1 MSYVVSVCG
10 GSGSGKSTFTGRL
23 LEILGE
29 DAAFIAHDD
38 YYKHTPGMSPEQRA
52 AYNFDVPAALDTH
65 LLVEHVAQLRAG
77 RPAQVPIYDFCTQPR
92 CEQARTV
99 EPVPVVVVEGILV
112 MADDELMEQVDL
124 SIFIDVDEPTR
135 LERRLRRDCDERGWS
150 LENAQRNYEQIV
162 RPAHLLYV
170 EPGRG
175 KADIVLNDAL
185 DSAAL
190 EVLAAGIRAAAGRG

>member
-23 LEILGE
+23 LEALGE

-77 RPAQVPIYDFCTQPR
+77 RPAQVPIYDFCTQTR
-92 CEQARTV
+92 CEHARTV

-135 LERRLRRDCDERGWS
+135 LERRLRRDCGERGWS

-162 RPAHLLYV
+162 KPAQMLYV
-170 EPGRG
+170 EPARA

-185 DSAAL
+185 DDAAL
-190 EVLAAGIRAAAGRG
+190 QVLAAGIRAAAEN

>member
-77 RPAQVPIYDFCTQPR
+77 RPAQVPIYDFCTQTR
-92 CEQARTV
+92 CEHARTV

-135 LERRLRRDCDERGWS
+135 LERRLRRDCGERGWS

-170 EPGRG
+170 EPGRS

-190 EVLAAGIRAAAGRG
+190 EVLAAGIRAAAEN

>member
-77 RPAQVPIYDFCTQPR
+77 RPAQVPIYDFCTQTR
-92 CEQARTV
+92 CEHARTV

-112 MADDELMEQVDL
+112 MADAALMEQVDL

-135 LERRLRRDCDERGWS
+135 LERRLRRDCGERGWS

-162 RPAHLLYV
+162 KPAHMLYV
-170 EPGRG
+170 EPARA

-185 DSAAL
+185 DDAAL
-190 EVLAAGIRAAAGRG
+190 QVLAAGIRAAAEN

>member
-23 LEILGE
+23 LEALGE

-77 RPAQVPIYDFCTQPR
+77 RPAQVPIYDFCTQTR

-135 LERRLRRDCDERGWS
+135 LERRLRRDCGERGWS

-162 RPAHLLYV
+162 RPAHMLYV
-170 EPGRG
+170 EPARA

-185 DSAAL
+185 DDAAL
-190 EVLAAGIRAAAGRG
+190 QVLAAGIRAAAGRG

>member
-23 LEILGE
+23 LEALGE

-77 RPAQVPIYDFCTQPR
+77 RPAQVPIYDFCTQTR

-135 LERRLRRDCDERGWS
+135 LERRLRRDCGERGWS

-162 RPAHLLYV
+162 RPAHMLYV
-170 EPGRG
+170 EPARA

-185 DSAAL
+185 DDAAL
-190 EVLAAGIRAAAGRG
+190 QVLAAGIRAAAEN

>member
-65 LLVEHVAQLRAG
+65 LLVEHVAQMRAG
-77 RPAQVPIYDFCTQPR
+77 RPAQVPIYDFCTQTR

-135 LERRLRRDCDERGWS
+135 LERRLRRDCGERGWS

-162 RPAHLLYV
+162 KPAHMLYV
-170 EPGRG
+170 EPARA

-185 DSAAL
+185 DDAAL
-190 EVLAAGIRAAAGRG
+190 QVLAAGIRAAAEN

>member
-77 RPAQVPIYDFCTQPR
+77 RPAQVPIYDFCTQTR
-92 CEQARTV
+92 CEHARTV

-135 LERRLRRDCDERGWS
+135 LERRLRRDCGERGWS

-162 RPAHLLYV
+162 RPAHMLYV
-170 EPGRG
+170 EPARA

-185 DSAAL
+185 DAAAL
-190 EVLAAGIRAAAGRG
+190 KVLAAGIRSAAEN

>member
-77 RPAQVPIYDFCTQPR
+77 RPAQVPIYDFCTQTR
-92 CEQARTV
+92 CEHARTV

-135 LERRLRRDCDERGWS
+135 LERRLRRDCGERGWS

-162 RPAHLLYV
+162 RPAHMLYV
-170 EPGRG
+170 EPARA

-185 DSAAL
+185 DDAAL
-190 EVLAAGIRAAAGRG
+190 QVLAAGIRSAAEN

>member
-77 RPAQVPIYDFCTQPR
+77 RPAQVPIYDFCTQTR
-92 CEQARTV
+92 CEHARTV

-135 LERRLRRDCDERGWS
+135 LERRLHRDCGERGWS

-162 RPAHLLYV
+162 RPAHMLYV
-170 EPGRG
+170 EPARA

-185 DSAAL
+185 DDAAL
-190 EVLAAGIRAAAGRG
+190 QVLAAGIRAAAEN

>member
-77 RPAQVPIYDFCTQPR
+77 RPAQVPIYDFCTQTR

-135 LERRLRRDCDERGWS
+135 LERRLRRDCGERGWS

-162 RPAHLLYV
+162 KPAHMLYV
-170 EPGRG
+170 EPARA

-185 DSAAL
+185 DVAAL
-190 EVLAAGIRAAAGRG
+190 QVLAAGIRAAAEN

>member
-77 RPAQVPIYDFCTQPR
+77 RPAQVPIYDFCTQTR
-92 CEQARTV
+92 CEHARTV

-112 MADDELMEQVDL
+112 MADDELMEQIDL

-135 LERRLRRDCDERGWS
+135 LERRLRRDCGERGWS

-162 RPAHLLYV
+162 RPAHMLYV
-170 EPGRG
+170 EPARA

-185 DSAAL
+185 DDAAL
-190 EVLAAGIRAAAGRG
+190 QVLAAGIRAAAEN

>member
-77 RPAQVPIYDFCTQPR
+77 RPAQVPIYDFCTQTR
-92 CEQARTV
+92 CEHTRTV

-112 MADDELMEQVDL
+112 MADAALMEQVDL

-135 LERRLRRDCDERGWS
+135 LERRLRRDCGERGWS

-162 RPAHLLYV
+162 RPAHMLYV
-170 EPGRG
+170 EPARA

-185 DSAAL
+185 DDAAL
-190 EVLAAGIRAAAGRG
+190 QVLAAGIRAAAEN

>member
-23 LEILGE
+23 LEVLGE

-77 RPAQVPIYDFCTQPR
+77 RPAQVPIYDFCTQTR

-135 LERRLRRDCDERGWS
+135 LERRLRRDCGERGWS
-150 LENAQRNYEQIV
+150 LENAKRNYEQIV
-162 RPAHLLYV
+162 KPAHMLYV
-170 EPGRG
+170 EPARA

-185 DSAAL
+185 DDAAL
-190 EVLAAGIRAAAGRG
+190 QVLAAGIRAAAEN

>member
-29 DAAFIAHDD
+29 GAAFIAHDD

-77 RPAQVPIYDFCTQPR
+77 RPAQVPIYDFCTQTR

-135 LERRLRRDCDERGWS
+135 LERRLRRDCGERGWS

-162 RPAHLLYV
+162 RPAHMLYV
-170 EPGRG
+170 EPARA

-185 DSAAL
+185 DDAAL
-190 EVLAAGIRAAAGRG
+190 QVLAAGIRAAAEN

>member
-77 RPAQVPIYDFCTQPR
+77 RPVQVPIYDFCTQTR

-135 LERRLRRDCDERGWS
+135 LERRLRRDCGERGWS

-162 RPAHLLYV
+162 KPAHMLYV
-170 EPGRG
+170 EPARA

-185 DSAAL
+185 DDAAL
-190 EVLAAGIRAAAGRG
+190 QVLAAGIRAAAEN

>member
-23 LEILGE
+23 LEVLGE

-77 RPAQVPIYDFCTQPR
+77 RPAQVPIYDFCTQTR
-92 CEQARTV
+92 CEHARTV

-135 LERRLRRDCDERGWS
+135 LERRLRRDCGERGWS

-162 RPAHLLYV
+162 KPAHMLYV
-170 EPGRG
+170 EPARA

-185 DSAAL
+185 DDAAL
-190 EVLAAGIRAAAGRG
+190 QVLAAGIRAAAEN

>member
-52 AYNFDVPAALDTH
+52 AYTFDVPAALDTH

-77 RPAQVPIYDFCTQPR
+77 RPAQVPIYDFCTQTR
-92 CEQARTV
+92 CEHARTV

-135 LERRLRRDCDERGWS
+135 LERRLRRDCGERGWS

-162 RPAHLLYV
+162 RPAHMLYV
-170 EPGRG
+170 EPARA

-185 DSAAL
+185 DDAAL
-190 EVLAAGIRAAAGRG
+190 QVLAAGIRAAAEN

>member
-52 AYNFDVPAALDTH
+52 DYNFDVPAALDTH
-65 LLVEHVAQLRAG
+65 LLVEHVAPLRAG
-77 RPAQVPIYDFCTQPR
+77 RPAQVPISDFCTQTR

-135 LERRLRRDCDERGWS
+135 LERRLRRDCGERGWS

-162 RPAHLLYV
+162 RPAHMLYV
-170 EPGRG
+170 EPARA

-185 DSAAL
+185 DDAAL
-190 EVLAAGIRAAAGRG
+190 QVLAAGIRAAAEN

>member
-23 LEILGE
+23 LEALGE

-65 LLVEHVAQLRAG
+65 LLVQHVSQLRAG
-77 RPAQVPIYDFCTQPR
+77 KPAQVPVYDFCTQTR
-92 CEQARTV
+92 CEHTRTV

-170 EPGRG
+170 EPGRS

-190 EVLAAGIRAAAGRG
+190 EVLAAGIRAAAHRD

>member
-23 LEILGE
+23 LEVLGE

-77 RPAQVPIYDFCTQPR
+77 RPAQVPIYDFCTQTR
-92 CEQARTV
+92 CEHARTV

-112 MADDELMEQVDL
+112 MADAALMEQVDL

-135 LERRLRRDCDERGWS
+135 LERRLRRDCGERGWS

-162 RPAHLLYV
+162 KPAHMLYV
-170 EPGRG
+170 EPARA

-185 DSAAL
+185 DDAAL
-190 EVLAAGIRAAAGRG
+190 QVLAAGIRAAAEN

>member
-77 RPAQVPIYDFCTQPR
+77 RPAQVPIYDFCTQTR
-92 CEQARTV
+92 CEHARTV

-135 LERRLRRDCDERGWS
+135 LERRLHRDCGERGWS

-162 RPAHLLYV
+162 KPAHMLYV
-170 EPGRG
+170 EPARA

-185 DSAAL
+185 DDAAL
-190 EVLAAGIRAAAGRG
+190 QVLAAGIRAAAEN

>member
-77 RPAQVPIYDFCTQPR
+77 RPAQVPIYDFCTQTR
-92 CEQARTV
+92 CERARTV

-135 LERRLRRDCDERGWS
+135 LERRLRRDCGERGWS

-162 RPAHLLYV
+162 KPAHMLYV
-170 EPGRG
+170 EPARA

-185 DSAAL
+185 DDAAL
-190 EVLAAGIRAAAGRG
+190 QVLAAGIRAAAEN

>member
-38 YYKHTPGMSPEQRA
+38 YYKHTPGMSPEKRA

-77 RPAQVPIYDFCTQPR
+77 RPAQVPIYDFCTQTR

-112 MADDELMEQVDL
+112 MADYELMEQVDL

-135 LERRLRRDCDERGWS
+135 LERRLRRDCGERGWS

-162 RPAHLLYV
+162 KPAHMLYV
-170 EPGRG
+170 EPARA

-185 DSAAL
+185 DDAAL
-190 EVLAAGIRAAAGRG
+190 QVLAAGIRAAAEN

>member
-38 YYKHTPGMSPEQRA
+38 YCKHTPGMSPEQRA

-77 RPAQVPIYDFCTQPR
+77 RPAQVPIYDFCTQTR
-92 CEQARTV
+92 CEHARTV

-135 LERRLRRDCDERGWS
+135 LERRLRRDCGERGWS

-162 RPAHLLYV
+162 RPAHMLYV
-170 EPGRG
+170 EPARA

-185 DSAAL
+185 DDAAL
-190 EVLAAGIRAAAGRG
+190 QVLAAGIRAAAEN

>member
-23 LEILGE
+23 LEALGE

-77 RPAQVPIYDFCTQPR
+77 RPAQVPIYDFCTQTR

-112 MADDELMEQVDL
+112 LADAALMEQVDL

-135 LERRLRRDCDERGWS
+135 LERRLRRDCGERGWS

-162 RPAHLLYV
+162 RPAHMLYV
-170 EPGRG
+170 EPARA

-185 DSAAL
+185 DDAAL
-190 EVLAAGIRAAAGRG
+190 QVLAAGIRAAAEN

>member
-77 RPAQVPIYDFCTQPR
+77 RPAQVPIYDFCTQTR

-135 LERRLRRDCDERGWS
+135 LERRLRRDCGERGWS

-162 RPAHLLYV
+162 KPAHMLYV
-170 EPGRG
+170 EPARA

-185 DSAAL
+185 DDAAL
-190 EVLAAGIRAAAGRG
+190 QVLAAGIRAAAEN

>member
-77 RPAQVPIYDFCTQPR
+77 RPAQVPIYDFCTQTR
-92 CEQARTV
+92 C
-99 EPVPVVVVEGILV
+99 
-112 MADDELMEQVDL
+112 
-124 SIFIDVDEPTR
+124 
-135 LERRLRRDCDERGWS
+135 
-150 LENAQRNYEQIV
+150 
-162 RPAHLLYV
+162 
-170 EPGRG
+170 
-175 KADIVLNDAL
+175 
-185 DSAAL
+185 
-190 EVLAAGIRAAAGRG
+190 

>member
-77 RPAQVPIYDFCTQPR
+77 RPAQVPIYDFCTQTR
-92 CEQARTV
+92 CEHARTV

-135 LERRLRRDCDERGWS
+135 LERRLRRDCGERGWS

-162 RPAHLLYV
+162 KPAHMLYV
-170 EPGRG
+170 ESARA

-185 DSAAL
+185 DDAAL
-190 EVLAAGIRAAAGRG
+190 QVLAAGIRAAAEN

>member
-77 RPAQVPIYDFCTQPR
+77 RPAQVPIYDFCTQTR

-112 MADDELMEQVDL
+112 MADAALMEQVDL

-135 LERRLRRDCDERGWS
+135 LERRLRRDCGERGWS

-162 RPAHLLYV
+162 RPAHMLYV
-170 EPGRG
+170 EPARA

-185 DSAAL
+185 DDAAL
-190 EVLAAGIRAAAGRG
+190 QVLAAGIRAAAEN

>member
-77 RPAQVPIYDFCTQPR
+77 RPAQVPIYDFCTQTR
-92 CEQARTV
+92 CKHARTV

-135 LERRLRRDCDERGWS
+135 LERRLRRDCGERGWS

-162 RPAHLLYV
+162 KPAHMLYV
-170 EPGRG
+170 EPARA

-185 DSAAL
+185 DDAAL
-190 EVLAAGIRAAAGRG
+190 QVLAAGIRAAAEN

>member
-10 GSGSGKSTFTGRL
+10 GSGSGKSIFTGRL

-77 RPAQVPIYDFCTQPR
+77 RPAQVPIYDFCTQTR
-92 CEQARTV
+92 CEHARTV

-162 RPAHLLYV
+162 KPAHMLYV
-170 EPGRG
+170 EPARA
-175 KADIVLNDAL
+175 KADIILNDAL
-185 DSAAL
+185 DDAAL
-190 EVLAAGIRAAAGRG
+190 QVLAAGIRAAAEN

>member
-77 RPAQVPIYDFCTQPR
+77 RPAQVPIYDFCTQTR

-135 LERRLRRDCDERGWS
+135 LERRLRRDCGERGWS

-162 RPAHLLYV
+162 RPAHMLYV
-170 EPGRG
+170 EPARA

-185 DSAAL
+185 DDAAL
-190 EVLAAGIRAAAGRG
+190 QVLAAGIRAAAEN

>member
-65 LLVEHVAQLRAG
+65 LLVKHVAQLRSG
-77 RPAQVPIYDFCTQPR
+77 RPAQVPIYDFCTQTR
-92 CEQARTV
+92 CEHTRTV

-112 MADDELMEQVDL
+112 MADAALMEQVDL

-135 LERRLRRDCDERGWS
+135 LERRLRRDCGERGWS

-162 RPAHLLYV
+162 RPAHMLYV
-170 EPGRG
+170 EPARA

-185 DSAAL
+185 DDAAL
-190 EVLAAGIRAAAGRG
+190 QVLAAGIRAAAEN

>member
-1 MSYVVSVCG
+1 MSYIVCVCG
-10 GSGSGKSTFTGRL
+10 GSGSGKSTFTGKL
-23 LEILGE
+23 LQELGGS
-29 DAAFIAHDD
+29 AAFIAHDD

-77 RPAQVPIYDFCTQPR
+77 RPAQVPIYDFCTQTR

-135 LERRLRRDCDERGWS
+135 LERRLRRDCGERGWS

-162 RPAHLLYV
+162 RPAHMLYV
-170 EPGRG
+170 EPARA

-185 DSAAL
+185 DAAAL
-190 EVLAAGIRAAAGRG
+190 KVLAAGIRSAAGC

>member
-77 RPAQVPIYDFCTQPR
+77 RPAQVPIYDFCTQTR

-135 LERRLRRDCDERGWS
+135 LERRLRRDCGERGWS

-162 RPAHLLYV
+162 RPAHMLYV
-170 EPGRG
+170 EPARA

-185 DSAAL
+185 DDAAL
-190 EVLAAGIRAAAGRG
+190 QVLAAGIRSAAEN

>member
-23 LEILGE
+23 LEALGE

-77 RPAQVPIYDFCTQPR
+77 RPAQVPIYDFCTQTR

-135 LERRLRRDCDERGWS
+135 LERRLRRDCGERGWS

-162 RPAHLLYV
+162 KPAHMLYV
-170 EPGRG
+170 EPARA

-185 DSAAL
+185 DDAAL
-190 EVLAAGIRAAAGRG
+190 QVLAAGIRAAAEN

>member
-77 RPAQVPIYDFCTQPR
+77 RPAQVPIYDFCTQTR

-112 MADDELMEQVDL
+112 MADAALMEQVDL

-135 LERRLRRDCDERGWS
+135 LERRLRRDCGERGWS

-162 RPAHLLYV
+162 RPAHMLYV
-170 EPGRG
+170 EPARA

-185 DSAAL
+185 DDAAL
-190 EVLAAGIRAAAGRG
+190 QVLAAGIRSAAGC